1 MILSDV
7 TIREELAAGRI
18 LIEPLSDA
26 SIQPSSV
33 DLHCDRFFR
42 VFRNDTTP
50 FIDPKLPQEDLTE
63 LVEVPDGRAF
73 ILHPGEFVLG
83 STLERVALPDDLVAR
98 LEGKSS
104 LGRLGLLIHSS
115 LPASEPVMVL
125 EADGSLTPR
134 PIGEVVAKR
143 LDAKVV
149 GFDPDTFEVGYHD
162 ITGWYQ
168 GPADRIF
175 EVSLASGRRVRV
187 TAGHNLFTLG
197 RDGALHESP
206 HRRAA
211 SGNDGRDPSVDS
223 RSAGT

>member
-83 STLERVALPDDLVAR
+83 STLERVRSPTTSWR
-98 LEGKSS
+98 GSR
-104 LGRLGLLIHSS
+104 GRRW
-115 LPASEPVMVL
+115 PW
-125 EADGSLTPR
+125 TPR
-134 PIGEVVAKR
+134 CR
-143 LDAKVV
+143 HLSD
-149 GFDPDTFEVGYHD
+149 
-162 ITGWYQ
+162 
-168 GPADRIF
+168 GPRW
-175 EVSLASGRRVRV
+175 ETSRRVISSS
-187 TAGHNLFTLG
+187 TSEG
-197 RDGALHESP
+197 S
-206 HRRAA
+206 RR
-211 SGNDGRDPSVDS
+211 G
-223 RSAGT
+223 